1 MKHHTQDY
9 KETAVKYYLEN
20 KEDIRNTCK
29 IFKCK
34 FQSLARWVKTYKNKG
49 NINRKTRKNH
59 NLKITPEIEKFVK
72 EYIRK
77 YNTTT
82 LWELSKLVNEK
93 FKVHLTDTS
102 IYNILHKHK
111 LTRKR
116 LRSKYYPEK
125 KEGQANGSLRQEKE
139 DLEEFYKKLKDFDY
153 KRTICLD
160 ETSIY
165 LNMTLTYGRSRS
177 GTRVIKKTNKY
188 PYKRY
193 NLLCA
198 ISADKVVGW
207 KLYPERKGGVKTTDI
222 LDFYDEFIQSNYK
235 NYLVIMDNAVI
246 HKSKLIREKIE
257 YDNNH
262 LLYSVPYHPE
272 TNSIEE
278 FFSQLKHYIK
288 KESPNT
294 YEDIYK
300 VITNILDKKITKE
313 HLTNYLKHSYKIY
326 KL

>member
-1 MKHHTQDY
+1 MKHHTEDY
-9 KETAVKYYLEN
+9 KLTAVKYYLEN
-20 KEDIRNTCK
+20 KEDMRNTCK

-34 FQSLARWVKTYKNKG
+34 FQSLARWIKTYKNKG
-49 NINRKTRKNH
+49 NINRKTRKIH

-72 EYIRK
+72 EYVRK

-93 FKVHLTDTS
+93 FKVHLTDMS
-102 IYNILHKHK
+102 IYNILHKHN

-125 KEGQANGSLRQEKE
+125 KEGQEKE
-139 DLEEFYKKLKDFDY
+139 DLEECYKKLKNFDY

-165 LNMTLTYGRSRS
+165 LNMTLTYGRSKS

-246 HKSKLIREKIE
+246 HKSKMIREKIE

-300 VITNILDKKITKE
+300 VISNILEKKITKE

-326 KL
+326 KS

>member
-1 MKHHTQDY
+1 M
-9 KETAVKYYLEN
+9 
-20 KEDIRNTCK
+20 
-29 IFKCK
+29 
-34 FQSLARWVKTYKNKG
+34 
-49 NINRKTRKNH
+49 
-59 NLKITPEIEKFVK
+59 
-72 EYIRK
+72 
-77 YNTTT
+77 
-82 LWELSKLVNEK
+82 
-93 FKVHLTDTS
+93 
-102 IYNILHKHK
+102 
-111 LTRKR
+111 
-116 LRSKYYPEK
+116 
-125 KEGQANGSLRQEKE
+125 
-139 DLEEFYKKLKDFDY
+139 
-153 KRTICLD
+153 D

-262 LLYSVPYHPE
+262 LIYSVPYHPE

-288 KESPNT
+288 KESTNT

-313 HLTNYLKHSYKIY
+313 HLTNYLKHIYKIY
-326 KL
+326 K

>member
-1 MKHHTQDY
+1 M
-9 KETAVKYYLEN
+9 
-20 KEDIRNTCK
+20 
-29 IFKCK
+29 
-34 FQSLARWVKTYKNKG
+34 
-49 NINRKTRKNH
+49 
-59 NLKITPEIEKFVK
+59 
-72 EYIRK
+72 
-77 YNTTT
+77 
-82 LWELSKLVNEK
+82 VNEK
-93 FKVHLTDTS
+93 FGVHLTDRS
-102 IYNILHKHK
+102 IYTILHNNKI
-111 LTRKR
+111 TRKR

-125 KEGQANGSLRQEKE
+125 REGQEKQ
-139 DLEEFYKKLKDFDY
+139 DLAEFYKKLEKYDY
-153 KRTICLD
+153 TKTICLD

-165 LNMTLTYGRSRS
+165 LNMTLSYGRSRS

-198 ISADKVVGW
+198 ISANKVIGW

-222 LDFYDEFIQSNYK
+222 LGFYDEFIKDKYK
-235 NYLVIMDNAVI
+235 NHLVIMDNAVI
-246 HKSKLIREKIE
+246 HKSKIIRETIE
-257 YDNNH
+257 NSKNE

-294 YEDIYK
+294 YEDIYNT
-300 VITNILDKKITKE
+300 IQEILANKITKA

-326 KL
+326 K

>member
-1 MKHHTQDY
+1 MNPQHTEDY
-9 KETAVKYYLEN
+9 KQTAVKYYLEHN
-20 KEDIRNTCK
+20 EDMRNTCE
-29 IFKCK
+29 IFNCK
-34 FQSLARWVKTYKNKG
+34 FQSLARWVEKYKQNG

-59 NLKITPEIEKFVK
+59 NLKITPEIERFVK
-72 EYIRK
+72 EYVRK
-77 YNTTT
+77 YSTTT
-82 LWELSKLVNEK
+82 LWELSKLVNDK
-93 FKVHLTDTS
+93 FKIHLTDSS
-102 IYNILHKHK
+102 IYNILNKHK
-111 LTRKR
+111 ITRKR

-125 KEGQANGSLRQEKE
+125 REGQEASDLKTFYEK
-139 DLEEFYKKLKDFDY
+139 LNTYDY

-165 LNMTLTYGRSRS
+165 LNMKHSYGRSRS

-188 PYKRY
+188 PFKRY
-193 NLLCA
+193 NMLCA
-198 ISADKVVGW
+198 ICADKVVGW
-207 KLYPERKGGVKTTDI
+207 KLYKDITGGLKTQNI
-222 LDFYDEFIQSNYK
+222 LEFYDEFIKDNYK
-235 NYLVIMDNAVI
+235 NYLIIMDNAVI
-246 HKSKLIREKIE
+246 HKSKTIRERIE
-257 YDNNH
+257 DNHNH

-300 VITNILDKKITKE
+300 LISTILEKKITKE

-326 KL
+326 K

>member
-1 MKHHTQDY
+1 M
-9 KETAVKYYLEN
+9 
-20 KEDIRNTCK
+20 RNTCK

-72 EYIRK
+72 DYVKK

-93 FKVHLTDTS
+93 FKVHLTDMS

-116 LRSKYYPEK
+116 LRSKYYPKK

-139 DLEEFYKKLKDFDY
+139 DLEEFYKKLNDFDY

-207 KLYPERKGGVKTTDI
+207 KLYPERKGGVKTNDI
-222 LDFYDEFIQSNYK
+222 LDFYDEFIKSNYK

-262 LLYSVPYHPE
+262 LIYSVPYHPE

-326 KL
+326 K

>member
-1 MKHHTQDY
+1 MKQHTNDY
-9 KETAVKYYLEN
+9 KETAVKYYLDHN
-20 KEDIRNTCK
+20 EDMRNTCK

-34 FQSLARWVKTYKNKG
+34 FQSLARWIKTYKQKG
-49 NINRKTRKNH
+49 NLNRKTRKNH

-72 EYIRK
+72 EYVKK

-93 FKVHLTDTS
+93 FKVHLTDMS

-116 LRSKYYPEK
+116 LRNKYYPEK
-125 KEGQANGSLRQEKE
+125 KEGQEKD
-139 DLEEFYKKLKDFDY
+139 DLENFYKKLNDFDY

-160 ETSIY
+160 ETFIY

-198 ISADKVVGW
+198 ITADKVIGW
-207 KLYPERKGGVKTTDI
+207 KLFPERKGGVKTTDI
-222 LDFYDEFIQSNYK
+222 LDFYDEYIQSKYK

-294 YEDIYK
+294 YEDIYN
-300 VITNILDKKITKE
+300 VITTILEKKITKG

-326 KL
+326 NS

>member
-1 MKHHTQDY
+1 MKQHTEDY
-9 KETAVKYYLEN
+9 KQTAVKYYLDHN
-20 KEDIRNTCK
+20 EDMRDTCE
-29 IFKCK
+29 IFNCK
-34 FQSLARWVKTYKNKG
+34 FQSLARWVKTYKNTGK
-49 NINRKTRKNH
+49 ITRKIRKNH

-72 EYIRK
+72 EYTRK
-77 YNTTT
+77 YNTAT
-82 LWELSKLVNEK
+82 LWELSKLVDEK
-93 FKVHLTDTS
+93 FKVRLNDKS
-102 IYNILHKHK
+102 IYNILHKHN

-125 KEGQANGSLRQEKE
+125 KEGQEKE
-139 DLEEFYKKLKDFDY
+139 DLETFYKKLNDFDY
-153 KRTICLD
+153 NRTICLD

-165 LNMTLTYGRSRS
+165 LNMTLTYGRSKS

-207 KLYPERKGGVKTTDI
+207 KLYPERKGGVKTADI
-222 LDFYDEFIQSNYK
+222 LKFYDEFIHSKYK

-246 HKSKLIREKIE
+246 HKSKIIRETIE
-257 YDNNH
+257 NDNNH

-294 YEDIYK
+294 YQDIYK
-300 VITNILDKKITKE
+300 VISNILEKIITKE

-326 KL
+326 KS

>member
-1 MKHHTQDY
+1 M
-9 KETAVKYYLEN
+9 
-20 KEDIRNTCK
+20 
-29 IFKCK
+29 
-34 FQSLARWVKTYKNKG
+34 
-49 NINRKTRKNH
+49 
-59 NLKITPEIEKFVK
+59 
-72 EYIRK
+72 
-77 YNTTT
+77 
-82 LWELSKLVNEK
+82 
-93 FKVHLTDTS
+93 
-102 IYNILHKHK
+102 
-111 LTRKR
+111 
-116 LRSKYYPEK
+116 
-125 KEGQANGSLRQEKE
+125 
-139 DLEEFYKKLKDFDY
+139 
-153 KRTICLD
+153 D

-165 LNMTLTYGRSRS
+165 LNMTLTYGRSKS

-222 LDFYDEFIQSNYK
+222 LDFYNEFIHSKYK

-246 HKSKLIREKIE
+246 HKSKLIRETIE

-294 YEDIYK
+294 YDDIYK
-300 VITNILDKKITKE
+300 VISNILEKKITKE
-313 HLTNYLKHSYKIY
+313 HLSNYLKHSYKIY
-326 KL
+326 KS